1 VKYIPDGEI
10 YAMKVLNK
18 KTIIER
24 NEIEHTKAEKS
35 TYSYLNSVIPFV
47 GFNLFS
53 LPFLL

>member
-35 TYSYLNSVIPFV
+35 TFTLIGNHSTT
-47 GFNLFS
+47 FS
-53 LPFLL
+53 LSSLKAF